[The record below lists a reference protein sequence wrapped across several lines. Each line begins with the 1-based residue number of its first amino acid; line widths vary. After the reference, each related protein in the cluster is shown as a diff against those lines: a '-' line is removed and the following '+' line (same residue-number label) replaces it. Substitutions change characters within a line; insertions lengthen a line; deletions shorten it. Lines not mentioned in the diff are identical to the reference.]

1 MCTHP
6 FAEEA
11 LTFHLARSEGHE
23 RYFGCNLMQRKVLA
37 SSHQHL
43 MAEAPH
49 RTPFQRLVVSIII
62 TLDALLES
70 DLLGTAAELR
80 TSLHLYP

>member
-1 MCTHP
+1 MGCRHRWRFLLPADTRSSFFADHNLLQP
-6 FAEEA
+6 FKRAE
-11 LTFHLARSEGHE
+11 FR
-23 RYFGCNLMQRKVLA
+23 
-37 SSHQHL
+37 
-43 MAEAPH
+43 H

-80 TSLHLYP
+80 ISLHLYP

>member
-1 MCTHP
+1 MD
-6 FAEEA
+6 
-11 LTFHLARSEGHE
+11 
-23 RYFGCNLMQRKVLA
+23 
-37 SSHQHL
+37 
-43 MAEAPH
+43 
-49 RTPFQRLVVSIII
+49 III

>member
-1 MCTHP
+1 MGCRHRGRFLLPADTRSSFFADHNLHQP
-6 FAEEA
+6 FKRAE
-11 LTFHLARSEGHE
+11 FR
-23 RYFGCNLMQRKVLA
+23 
-37 SSHQHL
+37 
-43 MAEAPH
+43 H